1 MMSQIWK
8 GLKAAFAI
16 VLVVGSG
23 AFVNVLE
30 LLTFFI
36 RPFSRET
43 FRRVNKTLIS
53 LHWPILVWLI
63 EKWANIEIV
72 VYGDPIPD
80 NETMIGILNH
90 RSDVDWMIGFA
101 VCGRHCALGALKVIV
116 KTGYMKS
123 RFFS

>member
-90 RSDVDWMIGFA
+90 RSDVVSI
-101 VCGRHCALGALKVIV
+101 
-116 KTGYMKS
+116 
-123 RFFS
+123 